1 MPTLVRSILFYLVT
15 AMLLTAC
22 GPSLQPE
29 NLYGKWNYTRL
40 ENPGANPPSTE
51 PDWKLKMD
59 KPVIEFK
66 TNNELIIW
74 WAGKVL
80 SHGTFTTD
88 GKNIRLKEILP
99 DGNTREFPFYVSKFT
114 GKEIVFETLGKEGA
128 RVTAVKE

>member
-1 MPTLVRSILFYLVT
+1 MSILVRSTLFCLIT

-29 NLYGKWNYTRL
+29 NLYGTWNYTRL

-59 KPVIEFK
+59 KPSIEFTK
-66 TNNELIIW
+66 NNELTIYW
-74 WAGKVL
+74 GGKVL
-80 SHGTFTTD
+80 SHGTFTVD
-88 GKNIRLKEILP
+88 GKNIRYKQVLA
-99 DGNTREFPFYVSKFT
+99 DGRTNEFPFYVTQFN
-114 GKEIVFETLGKEGA
+114 GKQMVFETMGKDGS